1 MKTLHET
8 RLLRRLIGLIAV
20 ICCGPALDAEA
31 EILAG
36 TAFSIDIGSSARV
49 LNAIGTPQYND
60 ILMSESCDN
69 PHLRVRKNNVPAIKV
84 SVADTTTAGVQLTSF
99 SLAINSDPYFFGTG
113 DVATDSFTDFIR
125 KTTYIDAGVTILGS
139 TLSPD
144 LQTLTVNFDGLT
156 AGKSV
161 IFNVDLDVVDDPSMF
176 LFPDYRVVLNG
187 APVSAFDPPTAPA
200 TISGTFSDGLME
212 LSQSKDLDQQTTV
225 PAYFNEH
232 LRPYHTMDTIPVVP
246 EGLEPGMNDP
256 VKINF
261 EEVAVN
267 EMTMLL
273 QAAKIANT
281 GDTGTLVDV
290 YSYMFTG
297 ADAGLFKIKNRTEAP
312 GEDLGIQL
320 EGGSP
325 TDMMATFDLTFMG
338 AGSPGMYSANFVLKT
353 SKGDMEFPM
362 MAMVREV
369 PEPSTALLTLA
380 GVGVAA
386 AWRRRR

>member
-1 MKTLHET
+1 MKTLHEV
-8 RLLRRLIGLIAV
+8 RWLRGLIGLIAV
-20 ICCGPALDAEA
+20 ICCGPMRDARA

-36 TAFSIDIGSSARV
+36 TAFSIDIGPYARV
-49 LNAIGTPQYND
+49 LDAIGTPEYNS
-60 ILMSESCDN
+60 ILMDESCDN
-69 PHLRVRKNNVPAIKV
+69 PHLRVRANNKPAIKV
-84 SVADTTTAGVQLTSF
+84 SVADTTTAGVELTSF
-99 SLAINSDPYFFGTG
+99 SLAINSDPYLFGTG
-113 DVATDSFTDFIR
+113 DFATDGFTDFIR
-125 KTTYIDAGVTILGS
+125 ETIFVDDGVTILGS
-139 TLSPD
+139 TLSAD
-144 LQTLTVNFDGLT
+144 MQTLTVNFNGMT
-156 AGKSV
+156 AGKSA
-161 IFNVDLDVVDDPSMF
+161 IFNVDLDVVDDPLMF
-176 LFPDYRVVLNG
+176 QFPDYRVVLNG
-187 APVSAFDPPTAPA
+187 APVSSTAAPTAPA

-225 PAYFNEH
+225 PEYFNEH
-232 LRPYHTMDTIPVVP
+232 LRPYHTMDTVPVVP
-246 EGLEPGMNDP
+246 EGMEPGMNDP

-273 QAAKIANT
+273 QAAKISNT

-320 EGGSP
+320 VGGSP

-380 GVGVAA
+380 GVGLAA